1 MYRDLRL
8 LGFAVGNE
16 ESKVGMW
23 TFSYISC
30 FVCYLAGPEF
40 SSCVED
46 KTKDVFA
53 IYEDTVHK
61 SSPPAVILTG
71 PELASMMKIGTR
83 VVRGVDWKW
92 GDQVSSLFLCAF
104 AKL

>member
-1 MYRDLRL
+1 MRNPK
-8 LGFAVGNE
+8 F
-16 ESKVGMW
+16 GMW
-23 TFSYISC
+23 TFFHISC

-61 SSPPAVILTG
+61 SSPPAVVLTG

-92 GDQVSSLFLCAF
+92 GDQVSTLFLGTF

>member
-1 MYRDLRL
+1 
-8 LGFAVGNE
+8 
-16 ESKVGMW
+16 
-23 TFSYISC
+23 
-30 FVCYLAGPEF
+30 
-40 SSCVED
+40 VED

-61 SSPPAVILTG
+61 SSPPAVILAG

-92 GDQVSSLFLCAF
+92 GDQVSTLLLGTF
-104 AKL
+104 AKLQKAIISFVMSDHLCVYLHGTTRLPPDGFSCSLIFGYFSKIC

>member
-1 MYRDLRL
+1 
-8 LGFAVGNE
+8 
-16 ESKVGMW
+16 
-23 TFSYISC
+23 
-30 FVCYLAGPEF
+30 
-40 SSCVED
+40 VED

-61 SSPPAVILTG
+61 SSPPAVVLTG

-92 GDQVSSLFLCAF
+92 GDQVSTFFLGTF
-104 AKL
+104 AKLQKATINFVMSDCVCVSVCMKQLGSHRMDFHAV

>member
-1 MYRDLRL
+1 M
-8 LGFAVGNE
+8 
-16 ESKVGMW
+16 
-23 TFSYISC
+23 
-30 FVCYLAGPEF
+30 CYVAGPEF

-46 KTKDVFA
+46 KTKDVCA

-61 SSPPAVILTG
+61 SSPPALILSG

-92 GDQVSSLFLCAF
+92 GDQVSILFNVCFLKEKMQIMVFWEVSLFGR
-104 AKL
+104 

>member
-1 MYRDLRL
+1 
-8 LGFAVGNE
+8 
-16 ESKVGMW
+16 MW
-23 TFSYISC
+23 TFFHISC
-30 FVCYLAGPEF
+30 LVCSLAGPEF

-92 GDQVSSLFLCAF
+92 GDQVSTLFWGTF
-104 AKL
+104 TKL